1 MNVREELYA
10 AQDLKYKDFH
20 KKLVPT
26 VDEDKI
32 IGVRLPQLRKIA
44 KRLETNDFEWEYY
57 EEHMLQGCYSG
68 NPAA

>member
-44 KRLETNDFEWEYY
+44 KRLESNDF
-57 EEHMLQGCYSG
+57 
-68 NPAA
+68 